1 MAKSDIKETGVNVML
16 KGLFTFAKQ
25 IPGIVLSG
33 WKRALAYRGVST
45 RKEYWGFLIGNNLI
59 LNVLLIMAQAAL
71 ALGGIDQRLAFFPQT
86 IFAIGTFFCCLPLLV
101 RRYRDTGE
109 TAWWIALPVVS
120 TVTGSAL
127 PPGSLGYNL
136 SIILFLLSTAWI
148 LLFVSFWPSK
158 S

>member
-1 MAKSDIKETGVNVML
+1 MPQWNIRETVFSAMF
-16 KGLFTFAKQ
+16 KGLSTFARQ

-33 WKRALAYRGVST
+33 WKKVFAYRGVST

-59 LNVLLIMAQAAL
+59 LNTLLRMAQIAL
-71 ALGGIDQRLAFFPQT
+71 AFAGIDQRIAFFPQT
-86 IFAIGTFFCCLPLLV
+86 IFAIGTFFPCLSLAV

-136 SIILFLLSTAWI
+136 SIILCLISTAWI
-148 LLFVSFWPSK
+148 FLFLSFWPSK